1 MDSVFTMFGIIFLLL
16 FFGAIIGSFF
26 TVQTAEVAI
35 VQRLGKFAR
44 VAGPGLNWKT
54 PFIENVVRR
63 MSMKVLQF
71 DVQVETKTQDNVFV
85 KIPVSIQ
92 YKVIP
97 EGVEAAFYKLS
108 DPVKQIE
115 SMVYNVVLG
124 HVPKMKLDDTFINQA
139 AIAKDLR
146 DSLDASMRE
155 YGYTIVKVLISDI
168 VPDPKVKAAMNDI
181 NAAAREREA
190 TVSRAETNKL
200 LLVKQAEAEAESK
213 RLQGEGI
220 ANQRKAIIAGLK
232 DSIEDFSK
240 AVAGAT
246 AQDVMHLVLIT
257 QYFDTLKDVA
267 SNDRTNTVLV
277 PHSPGTISDLFDQFR
292 NAMVTSQAL
301 VNLAVER
308 FGRLDILV
316 NNAGVFNPKPF
327 LELPEKDYDWYLDTI
342 LKGKFFA
349 AQAAAKA
356 MKEHGGAIVQ
366 TGSMWAIQAIG
377 ATPSAAYSAA
387 NAGVHAM
394 VRNLAIELAC
404 YKIRVNAVAPAV
416 VETPVYNTFMSA
428 DQVAQVLPTFNEFH
442 PLGRNGQP
450 KDVADAILFLASDE
464 ASWITG
470 TVLPVDG
477 GVTAGRI

>member
-1 MDSVFTMFGIIFLLL
+1 MDLASLVTTFGVIFLLL
-16 FFGAIIGSFF
+16 LFGAIISSFF

-71 DVQVETKTQDNVFV
+71 DVQMETKTQDNVFV
-85 KIPVSIQ
+85 QIPISIQ

-97 EGVEAAFYKLS
+97 EAVESAFYKLS

-124 HVPKMKLDDTFINQA
+124 HVPKMKLDDTFLNQA
-139 AIAKDLR
+139 EIAKDLR

-246 AQDVMHLVLIT
+246 PQDVMQLVLVT
-257 QYFDTLKDVA
+257 QYFDTLKDIA
-267 SNDRTNTVLV
+267 ANDRTNTVLV
-277 PHSPGTISDLFDQFR
+277 PHSPNTINDLFSQFR
-292 NAMVTSQAL
+292 DSMVTASAL
-301 VNLAVER
+301 SA
-308 FGRLDILV
+308 GPDIS
-316 NNAGVFNPKPF
+316 
-327 LELPEKDYDWYLDTI
+327 
-342 LKGKFFA
+342 
-349 AQAAAKA
+349 
-356 MKEHGGAIVQ
+356 
-366 TGSMWAIQAIG
+366 GSN
-377 ATPSAAYSAA
+377 PSAS
-387 NAGVHAM
+387 
-394 VRNLAIELAC
+394 RL
-404 YKIRVNAVAPAV
+404 K
-416 VETPVYNTFMSA
+416 
-428 DQVAQVLPTFNEFH
+428 
-442 PLGRNGQP
+442 
-450 KDVADAILFLASDE
+450 
-464 ASWITG
+464 
-470 TVLPVDG
+470 
-477 GVTAGRI
+477 